1 MNIFIANLSFKLR
14 DEQLR
19 KVFEPYGEVESAR
32 VITDRNTGRSRGYGF
47 VVMPN
52 EDEATHAIRELN
64 DTEVEGRNIVVKV
77 SEERS
82 EQQRFTGRRP

>member
-14 DEQLR
+14 DEELR
-19 KVFEPYGEVESAR
+19 KVFEPYGEVETAR
-32 VITDRNTGRSRGYGF
+32 VITDRRTGRSRGYGF

-52 EDEATHAIRELN
+52 EDEATNAIRELN

-77 SEERS
+77 SEERT